1 MSATRADGPL
11 GPYDL
16 LRELR
21 HDANGAA
28 WEAFDPRLQRR
39 VALRTLA
46 PRPDAAAQAQFHA
59 AMQAA
64 AGLQHPN
71 IVAVYDCD
79 WADQQGYVATEF
91 VDGENLAQYLARVGR
106 VPALQALALV
116 AQLLSALE
124 LAHGQGVV
132 HGGIDP
138 EHVLVTRTGRVK
150 LSGFGVVHLARECAQ
165 VDSRAD
171 VESAAAIAY
180 RLLVGVPPS
189 RDGAGAAIPP
199 RRLRPDLPPSVDAVF
214 ARALAADPGARFQ
227 DAGALWAALR
237 EAFEPPLWS
246 RPDRPPHPVRGAAPM
261 EPVPAEAT
269 LAATAPAAP
278 APAAP
283 ALAEPAPADLPPA
296 ELAPAVRPVVVQRVS
311 TVPSVRPPRR
321 LRTQVAVATACL
333 LGVFATATL
342 VLVGELAPAASSAE
356 ATVAP
361 ARPIAHAVEP
371 AAVETIAAAPA
382 AGPVT
387 TVAAAPLP
395 SPDVPF
401 GPRASPAAE
410 AAVPAPLV
418 AERQDTRTQ
427 PAAPVATREAPAER
441 RAPVPRP
448 AAERHAKARPEPAP
462 VHTAQL
468 ARPAAAGP
476 EQGCRV
482 HQLALTREICKVAQ
496 CTTAEFRG
504 HPVCVRLQAEQRQ
517 RDQVAEQALRTR

>member
-21 HDANGAA
+21 HDASGAA

-189 RDGAGAAIPP
+189 RDGAGAVVPP
-199 RRLRPDLPPSVDAVF
+199 RRLRPDLPPPVDAVF
-214 ARALAADPGARFQ
+214 ARALAADPAARFQ

-246 RPDRPPHPVRGAAPM
+246 RPDRPPHPVRVEAPV

-269 LAATAPAAP
+269 LVGP

-283 ALAEPAPADLPPA
+283 VLAEAAPAETAPA
-296 ELAPAVRPVVVQRVS
+296 ELAPTELAPVVRPVVVKRVS

-361 ARPIAHAVEP
+361 ARPIAQAVEP
-371 AAVETIAAAPA
+371 PAVETIA

-395 SPDVPF
+395 SPEVPLA
-401 GPRASPAAE
+401 PRASPAAE
-410 AAVPAPLV
+410 PAVPAPL
-418 AERQDTRTQ
+418 AADRQDRRPQ
-427 PAAPVATREAPAER
+427 AAAPAVTREAPAER
-441 RAPVPRP
+441 RAPVARP
-448 AAERHAKARPEPAP
+448 AAERHAKARPEPAS

-476 EQGCRV
+476 EQGCRM